1 MEGPPGE
8 DRYISEIQP
17 RLKVTTAS
25 SAWIP
30 WSPLSVSRFFLLHR
44 AIILPWP
51 SMPCGSMY
59 SVAGKPA
66 RHRVLARA
74 MPIMSRGAFA
84 FNIAESLRSMQRL
97 AGRRD
102 ARPCGLIRKNTAHDK
117 AAPTLARKRIS
128 LPSCQTL
135 LFFRRLPHVVS
146 IARPRMRGKIF
157 T

>member
-51 SMPCGSMY
+51 SMPCGSIY

-74 MPIMSRGAFA
+74 MAIMPRGTFA
-84 FNIAESLRSMQRL
+84 FLNIAERLRSMQRL

-102 ARPCGLIRKNTAHDK
+102 ASPCGLIRENAALDK
-117 AAPTLARKRIS
+117 AAPALARKRIS

-135 LFFRRLPHVVS
+135 LLFRRLLHLLS
-146 IARPRMRGKIF
+146 LARP
-157 T
+157 